1 MIRCKKCGILLK
13 DEAKFCPSCGTK
25 VKTAETPADS
35 ATDNNVIS
43 CPSCG
48 KEIKSDAKFC
58 PYCGANTDKPKAA
71 AVNPENNTSS
81 QNKCPDCGTELK
93 PGAKFCPVC
102 GKNLSDTSAPE
113 TVKTAAVNTQTAEVA
128 ASDGSGNK
136 CPDCG
141 AELKPGAKFCPVC
154 GKNLSDTSA
163 PETVKTAD
171 VNTQTAVTAP
181 DSGNKCPDCGTEL
194 KPGAKFCPVCGKNLS
209 DKSAPETVKT
219 ADVNTQTA
227 GTVAAPGSEN
237 KCPDCGAELK
247 PGAKFCPVCGKNLSD
262 TSAPETVKTA
272 DVNTQTAVTAPDS
285 GNKCPDCGTELKPGA
300 KFCPVCGKNLSV
312 NTAPVTA
319 PVHGFDSN
327 APTAVIPSV
336 PAEINT
342 PVPPVAPAS
351 PYGSGT
357 AGAATVNTVKK
368 PFNFKPLIIVG
379 AAAVVVVV
387 AIIVIVNILNRP
399 PTVNLDDY
407 IIVDFTGTDGYGK
420 ASVSFNKGKF
430 EDDWADKLQFTG
442 AQGQVGY
449 GIGDYLSSALSK
461 CYSLDKKSN
470 LSNGD
475 KVKVKWDI
483 SNSDKEDI
491 ARNVRCELQYSD
503 KEFTV
508 EGLDEMQTVDVF
520 EGITVA
526 FDGQAPNGIAAI
538 EGYGKYNLEYNIDK
552 PDGLSNGEEVK
563 VTASAP
569 GNGNV
574 DDYLAEYRQVK
585 AEATEKT
592 FTVEG
597 LPEAVDTV
605 AKIPA
610 DALASMKK
618 ETEDFIMS
626 DTAKDDFTLKNYEYV
641 GAIMLNPKNHSDWS
655 YDTRE
660 TYIVYKVNITVNGT
674 KDDKPVK
681 TEDSYYT
688 FYKFGEMT
696 IVDGTASYDIN
707 GEPSSNYINFDNV
720 WSELRGYED
729 YPSLFNRVVTQNL
742 VDYTYDTDITE
753 NSDPVQDSDTEDS
766 SEPEEVS
773 KPEESSE
780 PEESS
785 KSEESSEP
793 EESSKSEE
801 SSNSGES
808 SKSEESSSNT

>member
-102 GKNLSDTSAPE
+102 GKNLSDKSAPE
-113 TVKTAAVNTQTAEVA
+113 TVKTADVNTQTAVA
-128 ASDGSGNK
+128 APGSGNK

-163 PETVKTAD
+163 PETVKTA
-171 VNTQTAVTAP
+171 A
-181 DSGNKCPDCGTEL
+181 
-194 KPGAKFCPVCGKNLS
+194 
-209 DKSAPETVKT
+209 
-219 ADVNTQTA
+219 VNTQTA
-227 GTVAAPGSEN
+227 GTVAAPGSGN
-237 KCPDCGAELK
+237 KCPDCGA
-247 PGAKFCPVCGKNLSD
+247 
-262 TSAPETVKTA
+262 
-272 DVNTQTAVTAPDS
+272 
-285 GNKCPDCGTELKPGA
+285 ELKPGA

-342 PVPPVAPAS
+342 PVPPAAPAS
-351 PYGSGT
+351 SYGSGT
-357 AGAATVNTVKK
+357 AGAATVNTVKE
-368 PFNFKPLIIVG
+368 PFNFKPLIIIG

-407 IIVDFTGTDGYGK
+407 IIVDFTGTDGYGN

-442 AQGQVGY
+442 AQGQDY
-449 GIGDYLSSALSK
+449 YYNAADYLSSALYG
-461 CYSLDKKSN
+461 CYSLDKSSN
-470 LSNGD
+470 LSNGN
-475 KVKVKWDI
+475 KVKIKWDI
-483 SNSDKEDI
+483 SNSKKEDI
-491 ARNVRCELQYSD
+491 ARNVKCELQYSA

-520 EGITVA
+520 EGINVA
-526 FDGQAPNGIAAI
+526 FDGQEPDGVAAV

-563 VTASAP
+563 VTASAS
-569 GNGNV
+569 GYDNI
-574 DDYLAEYRQVK
+574 DDYLAEYYQVK
-585 AEATEKT
+585 SEATEKS
-592 FTVEG
+592 FTVDG

-641 GAIMLNPKNHSDWS
+641 GAIMLNPKNYSDWS

-681 TEDSYYT
+681 TEASYYT

-742 VDYTYDTDITE
+742 ADYTYDTDITE
-753 NSDPVQDSDTEDS
+753 NSDPAQGSDTEDS

-785 KSEESSEP
+785 KSE
-793 EESSKSEE
+793 
-801 SSNSGES
+801 GS